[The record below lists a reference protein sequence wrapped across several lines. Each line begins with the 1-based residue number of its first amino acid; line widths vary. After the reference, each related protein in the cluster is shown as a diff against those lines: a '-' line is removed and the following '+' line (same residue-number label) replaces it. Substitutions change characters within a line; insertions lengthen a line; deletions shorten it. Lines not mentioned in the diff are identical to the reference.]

1 MKENPNTTRRD
12 SSSGY
17 TLMEI
22 LIALSI
28 FSYGL
33 LGVAAMQVTGIHGNA
48 TSRWHTKATTWGMDR
63 IEKLMTIDYDH
74 TDLAD
79 GSHGPVTEG
88 LYTISWTV
96 ADDVPADNCK
106 TITVNVAWE
115 DRGTDKNLS
124 LVHNRADI

>member
-1 MKENPNTTRRD
+1 MKENSNTTRPN

-17 TLMEI
+17 TLLEI

-28 FSYGL
+28 FSYGI
-33 LGVAAMQVTGIHGNA
+33 LGVATMQVSGIHGNA

-74 TDLAD
+74 DDLAD
-79 GSHGPVTEG
+79 GTHEPVTEG
-88 LYTISWTV
+88 LFAISWTV
-96 ADDVPADNCK
+96 TDDVPADNCK

-115 DRGTDKNLS
+115 DRGTDKTLS
-124 LVHNRADI
+124 LVYNRADI